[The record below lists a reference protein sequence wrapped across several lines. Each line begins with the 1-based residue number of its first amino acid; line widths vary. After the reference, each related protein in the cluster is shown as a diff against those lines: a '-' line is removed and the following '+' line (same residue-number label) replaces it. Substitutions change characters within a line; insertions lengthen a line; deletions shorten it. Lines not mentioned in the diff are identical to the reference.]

1 MSATPTPTRA
11 TSNGR
16 APPSELRAFLG
27 ARLPVAHAHTRATC
41 DAHELRTAAR
51 TCPRA
56 GNERRWTDGGS
67 FLPLTSSRITDPHAG
82 CSDRSGTYYVMVHG
96 YGSSIGTYSLT
107 VQQGAA
113 GGGTAGDPCAGGIV
127 FQGGV
132 DTTVSYQPQ
141 GNYLDNSVCSWTIDC
156 ATGQAQPRP
165 PVVTISEM
173 DLESDYEYAC
183 RAPHDVA
190 ARYGPPVYPSRC
202 LHTCSLML
210 TCGRVRMLRGAAA
223 AS

>member
-1 MSATPTPTRA
+1 MR
-11 TSNGR
+11 
-16 APPSELRAFLG
+16 F
-27 ARLPVAHAHTRATC
+27 H
-41 DAHELRTAAR
+41 
-51 TCPRA
+51 
-56 GNERRWTDGGS
+56 
-67 FLPLTSSRITDPHAG
+67 
-82 CSDRSGTYYVMVHG
+82 SGTYYVMVHG
-96 YGSSIGTYSLT
+96 YGRSVGTYALT

-173 DLESDYEYAC
+173 DLESDYEYASL
-183 RAPHDVA
+183 PYSA
-190 ARYGPPVYPSRC
+190 A
-202 LHTCSLML
+202 TTTAISLCAMPCPNFRLPQPQAML
-210 TCGRVRMLRGAAA
+210 TCGRVRILRGAAA
-223 AS
+223 S